1 MGKRRL
7 SAPIRFGVIG
17 TGGMGQG
24 HCNTIRRIR
33 DARVTAVCDID
44 AAVAEDVGKR
54 HKVPWFTSHR
64 DLIRSALC
72 DAVIVATPHPVR
84 PPIAVDAM
92 RAGLHLLS
100 EKPLSERISTADR
113 MLATARKTGVA
124 FAVMFQ
130 RRTEPALTKAIS
142 IVRGGE
148 LGKMHRITMI
158 SPEYRSQAYYDSGG
172 WRATWSG
179 EGGGVMMNQSPH
191 ILDIFVQL
199 GGCPS
204 TVYGRT
210 ETRQHDIEVEDLA
223 EAMLTY
229 PDGGTGYLYCS
240 TLEAGPGQMLE
251 VFGEEG
257 KLVYRNGELKQ
268 YRFDTPIAAFT
279 RKNKSMWAAPK
290 CVEKTL
296 RIGKRPS
303 GHREIIKN
311 FVRHL
316 LQGEALITP
325 GEDGIHSLELA
336 NAVWL
341 SADRGAPV
349 SIPLSR
355 RAYDDFL
362 RRKRDGSTFVKK
374 VRSVHRE
381 TDPQHVSRKT
391 KQQRGRGKT

>member
-1 MGKRRL
+1 MGRRTL
-7 SAPIRFGVIG
+7 SGPIRFGVIG

-24 HCNTIRRIR
+24 HCDTIRSIR
-33 DARVTAVCDID
+33 DARVTAICDID
-44 AAVAEDVGKR
+44 EAVAKEVGAKHKAQGFTR
-54 HKVPWFTSHR
+54 HR
-64 DLIRSALC
+64 ELIRSGLC

-84 PPIAVDAM
+84 PPIAIDAM

-100 EKPLSERISTADR
+100 EKPLSERVSTADR
-113 MLATARKTGVA
+113 MVATAKKTGVA

-130 RRTEPALTKAIS
+130 RRTEPALAKAIAIARS
-142 IVRGGE
+142 GA
-148 LGKMHRITMI
+148 LGKLHRITMI

-191 ILDIFVQL
+191 ILDLFIQL
-199 GGCPS
+199 GGRPA

-229 PDGGTGYLYCS
+229 PGGGTGYFYCS
-240 TLEAGPGQMLE
+240 TLEAGPGQMIE
-251 VFGEEG
+251 VFGEKG
-257 KLVYRNGELKQ
+257 KLVYREKELKF
-268 YRFDTPIAAFT
+268 YRFDTPISTFT
-279 RKNKSMWAAPK
+279 RTNKSMWAAPK
-290 CVEKTL
+290 CVEQKL

-316 LQGEALITP
+316 LRGEPLITP
-325 GEDGIHSLELA
+325 GEDGLLSLELA

-341 SADRGAPV
+341 SADRGATV
-349 SIPLSR
+349 RIPLNR
-355 RAYDDFL
+355 RAYDAL
-362 RRKRDGSTFVKK
+362 LKRKRAASTFVKK
-374 VRSVHRE
+374 VKRTQRE
-381 TDPQHVSRKT
+381 TDPQHRVRK
-391 KQQRGRGKT
+391 GA